1 MRIVKRY
8 LFFILTLA
16 ITVIIFILDKES
28 GKSVLT
34 IAESSF
40 IQMIMVLPPIMLLL
54 GLMDVWVPRETMMK
68 FMGNNSGVVG
78 VLLAIALGSVAAGPL
93 YAAFPITG
101 VFIKKGVKFS
111 NIMIFIGA
119 WCTTKIPTLFF
130 ELSALGARY
139 TFTRMIVNLPFII
152 IIAYLIEKILG
163 KDELLEIY
171 KNHS

>member
-1 MRIVKRY
+1 MMIE
-8 LFFILTLA
+8 FFI
-16 ITVIIFILDKES
+16 IIFILNKES

-68 FMGNNSGVVG
+68 FMGNNSGVIG

-119 WCTTKIPTLFF
+119 WCTTKIPTVFF